1 MSPTVSSLLSLVFV
15 LALIPVSLW
24 LARRF
29 MAGAPGKSSQGPIR
43 IRASAAVG
51 PRERIMIVEAAGK
64 CLLVG
69 VTAQSMRTLVE
80 FDHVPEFEEAG
91 APAFANLLKGMRR
104 S

>member
-1 MSPTVSSLLSLVFV
+1 MGTTLSSLLSLVFV

-29 MAGAPGKSSQGPIR
+29 MAGAPGRSSQGPIR

-64 CLLVG
+64 SLLVG
-69 VTAQSMRTLVE
+69 VTAQSMSTLVE
-80 FDHVPEFEEAG
+80 FEHAPEFEETEA
-91 APAFANLLKGMRR
+91 ASFATLLKGMRR
-104 S
+104 P